1 MKNFKKL
8 SALFLALV
16 MIIGLIPI
24 NTFASNA
31 VLKGTEAD
39 KIESINT
46 EENNPEDK
54 NILSKETLE
63 DSKKELD
70 IPDYSK
76 INIVD
81 GKTID
86 NTNPKTEKYTLHSKK
101 FDFSNFGPKG
111 KYSKGKYRVY
121 EGIINKMFSMTP
133 LSCVGTVLGK
143 TTPEND
149 KATLEGD
156 KTTLEG
162 DKTTLENGKS
172 YFIPYQL
179 ENWYYRT
186 VDSKGNDDK
195 VAYCLNLGRRE
206 PHNIEMTYSP
216 EKNKLNTE
224 EKKNILNVLNN
235 AYPTKEMFEKSDTE
249 NKDRN
254 DLFEYI
260 TAIAVKIAQGELY
273 SSVEKKETLLE
284 GLTKEMLSEKMYTF
298 DPNECKFA
306 GEDEEPELAIIPTYL
321 STIAYKKAFDD
332 VLTEEDRNA
341 LRERNDFIITQ
352 VKEILKHQE
361 DDLPK
366 ITEEFTGDND
376 LILGKIS
383 GPYRIKLLHG
393 NILDEINFEIENK
406 NNDINLSFF
415 DKNKKEI
422 DKNDIEND
430 EDFYIKA
437 DYIGKDKIQEDE
449 AIKILAYTKKKNILT
464 NVFYSPSPEQNK
476 PDKYGL
482 TIQNMYVAENIGLT
496 VRKTINIKEPIF
508 NISIFKYEENSEDKI
523 PVVNAKIK
531 IYEDYKDKDEKLT
544 KEVADIGE
552 LPSNA
557 FGEFKTSLKAGT
569 YYFKETSAP
578 EGYIFDDTPHKLVI
592 KEAKNELGFTIEGNK
607 FYNKKKPQ
615 EPPKPE
621 EPKDKNL
628 EVAFGKYDIADGSKI
643 VEGAKLEIFKYNEN
657 SKQYDILVKTIITDK
672 KNAKDFKVLLEPG
685 KYLFKET
692 VAPNGYVLSKDECK
706 FEVKYKED
714 GKTLEIVDSE
724 GSRKIG
730 NKPSSITIE
739 KLDSLTRKAINGV
752 KFDIYKDGEIYKK
765 DLVTSSDQAIKLD
778 YLQHGKYKIIE
789 TYTPAGYILDKTERE
804 FTVDN
809 NGNVSIDKM
818 VIENTPIA
826 DKITKVDKD
835 TGKALPGVKF
845 QFFGSDKTSFEKTTD
860 QNGQI
865 DLSGLSVGEYTFIE
879 LEAPNGYE
887 KSTNIYKVNILPN
900 GTLAGDIR
908 VENSLIKYDFTL
920 TKVSTK
926 NERLY
931 GAKFEIRDSKDN
943 LVKIIES
950 DSNGLAVLKDLTPDT
965 YSIKE
970 LEAPKGFIKSDK
982 TYKVTIDKD
991 GMVTG
996 DTVIT
1001 NEDTFVE
1008 LTKENEKGEKL
1019 ADAEFEIKDIN
1030 NKLLAK
1036 AKTDRDGKITI
1047 RRLPAGNKY
1056 YIKEIKA
1063 PKGYLLDS
1071 KDYEIKISEDGK
1083 VTGTTTFVNKKSEI
1097 VLRKRAKD
1105 TRDYL
1110 EGAKF
1115 KLKDSRGKT
1124 IKDVESDRRGEI
1136 IIEGL
1141 EPGDY
1146 SLEEYEAPEGYLVS
1160 EKAFKFTVSQDGKL
1174 QGKDIIYNE
1183 EARFTLVK
1191 KDLTTG
1197 AVLEGASFTIKDKND
1212 RVVARITTNKNGE
1225 AEVTGLGE
1233 GRYSLEEIVAPQGYA
1248 KPTKSVSFSV
1258 DKNGKIDGKD
1268 TLEVF
1273 NKQEAKKVTP
1283 IVPDTPIETTPNIP
1297 NNYINNETK
1306 VFDKPID
1313 NIVTSPVEKNN
1324 VPVEHVKTG
1333 DEVQSKKSG
1342 WVLLILMLVLAVVV
1356 CILYFLSKRKDKNN
1370 KKIKK

>member
-8 SALFLALV
+8 SALFLALI

-24 NTFASNA
+24 DIFASNA
-31 VLKGTEAD
+31 VLKGTEAE
-39 KIESINT
+39 KIEAINA
-46 EENNPEDK
+46 EENNPKDK
-54 NILSKETLE
+54 NILSEETLKY
-63 DSKKELD
+63 SKKELD
-70 IPDYSK
+70 IPDYRK

-81 GKTID
+81 GKVAG
-86 NTNPKTEKYTLHSKK
+86 NTSPKTEKYTLHSRK

-111 KYSKGKYRVY
+111 NYPKEKYGAY
-121 EGIINKMFSMTP
+121 ERIINEMFSMTP
-133 LSCVGTVLGK
+133 LSCVGTVFGK
-143 TTPEND
+143 VSLKD
-149 KATLEGD
+149 
-156 KTTLEG
+156 
-162 DKTTLENGKS
+162 GKS
-172 YFIPYQL
+172 YFAPYQL

-186 VDSKGNDDK
+186 TNSDGKDDR
-195 VAYCLNLGRRE
+195 VAYCLNLGRKE
-206 PHNIEMTYSP
+206 PHNIEMNYSP

-235 AYPTKEMFEKSDTE
+235 AYPSKEMIEEGEAE
-249 NKDRN
+249 NKDR
-254 DLFEYI
+254 DDIFEYI

-273 SSVEKKETLLE
+273 ASVQGKETVLE
-284 GLTKEMLSEKMYTF
+284 GLTEQMLSDKMYNF
-298 DPNECKFA
+298 DPNECKFV
-306 GEDEEPELAIIPTYL
+306 GENEEPRLTIVPTYL

-332 VLTEEDRNA
+332 ILTQEDKNT
-341 LRERNDFIITQ
+341 LKERNDFIIAKI
-352 VKEILKHQE
+352 KEILAHQK
-361 DDLPK
+361 DNLPT
-366 ITEEFTGDND
+366 IVEEFTGNNA
-376 LILGKIS
+376 LTLGELS
-383 GPYRIKLLHG
+383 GPYKINLSHG
-393 NILDEINFEIENK
+393 NILDEVIFEVEDK

-415 DKNKKEI
+415 NKDQKEI
-422 DKNDIEND
+422 NKNDIKNG

-437 DYIGKDKIQEDE
+437 EYVGKNKLQENE
-449 AIKILAYTKKKNILT
+449 AIKLLAYTKNKNILT
-464 NVFYSPSPEQNK
+464 NVFYSPNPEQNK
-476 PDKYGL
+476 PDKNGL
-482 TIQNMYVAENIGLT
+482 TVQDMYVAENVGLT
-496 VRKTINIKEPIF
+496 ARKAINVKKEPTF
-508 NISIFKYEENSEDKI
+508 NISIFKYEENSADKT
-523 PVVNAKIK
+523 PVSNAKIK
-531 IYEDYKDKDEKLT
+531 IYEDEALT
-544 KEVADIGE
+544 KELTNIGE
-552 LPSNA
+552 LSSDA
-557 FGEFKTSLKAGT
+557 LGEFKTSLKAGT
-569 YYFKETSAP
+569 YYYKETYAP
-578 EGYIFDDTPHKLVI
+578 DGYIISEVPHKLVI
-592 KEAKNELGFTIEGNK
+592 TKSNNELGFTIEGNK

-657 SKQYDILVKTIITDK
+657 SKQYDILVKTIVTDK
-672 KNAKDFKVLLEPG
+672 KNAKDFKVTLEPG
-685 KYLFKET
+685 KYLFIET
-692 VAPNGYVLSKDECK
+692 VAPNGYVLSKDKCK

-714 GKTLEIVDSE
+714 GKTLEIVDNE

-739 KLDSLTRKAINGV
+739 KIDSLTRKAINGV
-752 KFDIYKDGEIYKK
+752 KFDLYKDGEIYKK
-765 DLVTSSDQAIKLD
+765 DLITSFDGTIKLD

-789 TYTPAGYILDKTERE
+789 TYTPAGYILNKSEKE

-809 NGNVSIDKM
+809 NGNVSAEKI
-818 VIENTPIA
+818 VIENTPIT

-835 TGKALPGVKF
+835 TGKALTGVKF
-845 QFFGSDKTSFEKTTD
+845 QFFGPDKTSFEKITD

-865 DLSGLSVGEYTFIE
+865 DLSGLNIGEYTFIE

-887 KSTNIYKVNILPN
+887 KSTNLYKVNILPN
-900 GTLAGDIR
+900 GTLAGDVRI
-908 VENSLIKYDFTL
+908 ENSTIKYDFTL
-920 TKVSTK
+920 TKVSSK

-943 LVKIIES
+943 LVKTVES
-950 DSNGLAVLKDLTPDT
+950 DSNGLAILKDLVPDT

-970 LEAPKGFIKSDK
+970 LEAPKGFIRSDK
-982 TYKVTIDKD
+982 AYKVTIDKD

-1030 NKLLAK
+1030 NKLLAR

-1071 KDYEIKISEDGK
+1071 KDYEIEISEDGK
-1083 VTGTTTFVNKKSEI
+1083 VTGTTTFINKKSEI

-1174 QGKDIIYNE
+1174 KGKDIIYNE

-1212 RVVARITTNKNGE
+1212 KVVARITTNKNGE

-1233 GRYSLEEIVAPQGYA
+1233 GRYSLEEIVAPQGYT

-1273 NKQEAKKVTP
+1273 NKQEAKKVAP
-1283 IVPDTPIETTPNIP
+1283 IVPDTPIETKPNTPND
-1297 NNYINNETK
+1297 YINNETK
-1306 VFDKPID
+1306 VFDKPMD
-1313 NIVTSPVEKNN
+1313 NVITPPIEKNDI
-1324 VPVEHVKTG
+1324 PVEHVKTG

-1356 CILYFLSKRKDKNN
+1356 CVLYFLSKRKDKNN

>member
-8 SALFLALV
+8 SALFLALI

-24 NTFASNA
+24 NTFASNEI
-31 VLKGTEAD
+31 LKGSEEERTILKNDENALHDENISNEKASENIFSKPIDD
-39 KIESINT
+39 KSVSIINIEN
-46 EENNPEDK
+46 DK
-54 NILSKETLE
+54 NK
-63 DSKKELD
+63 D
-70 IPDYSK
+70 I
-76 INIVD
+76 VV
-81 GKTID
+81 
-86 NTNPKTEKYTLHSKK
+86 PKTEKFHLNAEEFK
-101 FDFSNFGPKG
+101 FSNFAPTSTYDDLEIDDPEIK
-111 KYSKGKYRVY
+111 KQVQKAIKR
-121 EGIINKMFSMTP
+121 MFSETP
-133 LSCVGTVLGK
+133 LVCVGTRFGRYDSGHL
-143 TTPEND
+143 T
-149 KATLEGD
+149 A
-156 KTTLEG
+156 
-162 DKTTLENGKS
+162 
-172 YFIPYQL
+172 YQL
-179 ENWYYRT
+179 ENYRYRT
-186 VDSKGNDDK
+186 QDGKI
-195 VAYCLNLGRRE
+195 AYCLNLGRQD
-206 PHNIEMTYSP
+206 PHNEEMNYSP
-216 EKNKLNTE
+216 LADKLDS
-224 EKKNILNVLNN
+224 NILNVLKNG
-235 AYPTKEMFEKSDTE
+235 YPSKQMRIDGKNSDDID
-249 NKDRN
+249 K
-254 DLFEYI
+254 LFEYI
-260 TAIAVKIAQGELY
+260 TAVAVKIAQGKAYGAGEIIPPKNNG
-273 SSVEKKETLLE
+273 ETKKIYDGEE
-284 GLTKEMLSEKMYTF
+284 HIFGGLTKEMLDKMDTF
-298 DPNECKFA
+298 DPKTNKFE
-306 GEDEEPELAIIPTYL
+306 GEESEPKIAIVPIYL
-321 STIAYKKAFDD
+321 SQSSYKIAFALLNDKDKAALINRNEFIKKQIKNLLEYNKKTPSTIVENFDGSNQ
-332 VLTEEDRNA
+332 LT
-341 LRERNDFIITQ
+341 
-352 VKEILKHQE
+352 
-361 DDLPK
+361 
-366 ITEEFTGDND
+366 
-376 LILGKIS
+376 LGKIS
-383 GPYRIKLLHG
+383 TNSYK
-393 NILDEINFEIENK
+393 
-406 NNDINLSFF
+406 INLSHDNTF
-415 DKNKKEI
+415 DKIIFKTEDGNKDIKLTFFNKNKEEI
-422 DKNDIEND
+422 KQEEIKNNE
-430 EDFYIKA
+430 EFYIKA
-437 DYIGKDKIQEDE
+437 EYLGKDKIKENE
-449 AIKILAYTKKKNILT
+449 SIKLLAYTEDKNILT
-464 NVFYSPSPEQNK
+464 DVFYSPAEDIRNPKGLRVQDMYVVETA
-476 PDKYGL
+476 GL
-482 TIQNMYVAENIGLT
+482 TA
-496 VRKTINIKEPIF
+496 RKTINIKDNPVF

-523 PVVNAKIK
+523 PVANAKIK
-531 IYEDYKDKDEKLT
+531 IYEDYKDKDGKLI
-544 KEVADIGE
+544 KEVANIGE
-552 LPSNA
+552 LSSNA

-569 YYFKETSAP
+569 YYFKETAAP
-578 EGYIFDDTPHKLVI
+578 EGYITDETPHKLVI
-592 KEAKNELGFTIEGNK
+592 KESDNELGFTIEGNK

-628 EVAFGKYDIADGSKI
+628 EVAFGKYDIANGSKI

-657 SKQYDILVKTIITDK
+657 SKQYDILVKTIVTDK

-739 KLDSLTRKAINGV
+739 KIDSLTRKAINGV

-765 DLVTSSDQAIKLD
+765 DLVTSSDKAIKLD

-845 QFFGSDKTSFEKTTD
+845 QFFGSDKISFEKTTD

-943 LVKIIES
+943 LVKIIET
-950 DSNGLAVLKDLTPDT
+950 DSNGLAVLKDLAPDT

-1047 RRLPAGNKY
+1047 RRLPSGNKY

-1071 KDYEIKISEDGK
+1071 KDYEIEISEDGK

-1146 SLEEYEAPEGYLVS
+1146 YLEEYEAPEGYLVS

-1174 QGKDIIYNE
+1174 KGKDIIYNE
-1183 EARFTLVK
+1183 EARFTLIK

-1197 AVLEGASFTIKDKND
+1197 AVLEGASFIIKDKND
-1212 RVVARITTNKNGE
+1212 KVVARITTNKNGE

-1283 IVPDTPIETTPNIP
+1283 IVPDTPIETTPNIS
-1297 NNYINNETK
+1297 NDYINNETK
-1306 VFDKPID
+1306 VFNKPTD
-1313 NIVTSPVEKNN
+1313 NIITPPVEKNN